1 MKDCCVAILGIMVE
15 DGAPIGEIQKTLSE
29 NCEYIIGR
37 MGIPH
42 CEKNV
47 RVISVVLDAPVDKVE
62 ELTKK
67 FDSMPNVHAKNLYSI
82 V

>member
-1 MKDCCVAILGIMVE
+1 MDECCVAILGIMVE
-15 DGAPIGEIQKTLSE
+15 DCAPIGEIQKILSE

-42 CEKNV
+42 CEKKV
-47 RVISVVLDAPVDKVE
+47 RVISVVLDAPLSKVE
-62 ELTKK
+62 ELTQK
-67 FDSMPNVHAKNLYSI
+67 FDSLPNVHAKNLYSI